1 MQMNFYAQMVINII
15 HRLEKVGSVTLI
27 GCQ

>member
-15 HRLEKVGSVTLI
+15 YRLEKVGSVTLI